1 MLETRVQP
9 TYSLDIYIILIYLF
23 TADVCV
29 TYVRERVQPTYSLD
43 IYIIFISLF
52 TADVFVNYVRD
63 KGSTNPFPGH
73 LHYIYLSLYR

>member
-29 TYVRERVQPTYSLD
+29 TYVRERVQPTYSLN

-52 TADVFVNYVRD
+52 TADVFLNYVRD